1 MLRLLAVLIVFLSCS
16 QLYGQTFGLGTSR
29 TSVVSERTFG
39 LSSSAGRAVQVKALP
54 APLPRP
60 LSLSN
65 KVDTAPTKVGAVQP
79 VSPPIPVTVQPISAV
94 PMICENGVCRPVSQ
108 PVLRRLFRRR

>member
-1 MLRLLAVLIVFLSCS
+1 MLKLLAVLLVSLSCS

-60 LSLSN
+60 LSLL
-65 KVDTAPTKVGAVQP
+65 DTAPTKVGAVQP
-79 VSPPIPVTVQPISAV
+79 VSSAIPVTTQPISAV

-108 PVLRRLFRRR
+108 PVFRRLFRRR